1 MTGWGRQ
8 RTRYAAVRVMRFRTL
23 VACHGPPRA
32 VRMPRA
38 FSASTMARKPIRV
51 IGAEPRAASRSGG
64 LAAAA
69 DEVGEAGHRRGAG
82 GTEPGAEIVPERE
95 AELLARL
102 AEAEEGV
109 AAVAAGVGLGA
120 AADLAFGHL
129 AADVVLRTIGVQR
142 DLRVVEHHQ
151 ELGLVGVQPLEQ
163 AVEGGKAGGS
173 QEDAVEARP
182 HFAAAARRR

>member
-1 MTGWGRQ
+1 MRSSSASDAATPNIT
-8 RTRYAAVRVMRFRTL
+8 RTRGTAMRVKGLRQ
-23 VACHGPPRA
+23 GN
-32 VRMPRA
+32 
-38 FSASTMARKPIRV
+38 V

-64 LAAAA
+64 LAAAP

-82 GTEPGAEIVPERE
+82 GTEPGAEIVPERD

-129 AADVVLRTIGVQR
+129 AA
-142 DLRVVEHHQ
+142 
-151 ELGLVGVQPLEQ
+151 
-163 AVEGGKAGGS
+163 
-173 QEDAVEARP
+173 
-182 HFAAAARRR
+182 